1 MRRPEEFMRRA
12 LKLAERGAG
21 WTSPNPLVGAVV
33 VKKNIILGEGWH
45 AEFGGPHAE
54 FFALQQAGTL
64 ARGADLYV
72 TLEPCVAV
80 PLKHNPPCADAI
92 IRAGI
97 QRVFIALRDPDPR
110 INGRGIARLREAGL
124 DVIEGLLE
132 REARKLNE
140 IYLKFKTTGLPFV
153 TLKMAMTADGK
164 IATRTGDSRW
174 ISSERSL
181 QFAHE
186 LRHRHRAI
194 VVGIGTVL
202 ADDPQLTVRLQGVR
216 GRQPIRIILD
226 SQGRIPL
233 DATVVRS
240 AQEIRTI
247 VATTD
252 AMSPEKEQA
261 LRQTHVEVWRLPA
274 AADGKVAPAALIQ
287 KLAHEQIDS
296 LLIEGGSEVA
306 WSFLRENLIDK
317 ILLVI
322 APKIVGGRAAPSPVG
337 GLGVERLSDAIP
349 LKDVTVSYLDGDILY
364 EAYVDKES
372 TSSP

>member
-54 FFALQQAGTL
+54 FLALQRAGTL
-64 ARGADLYV
+64 ARGADL
-72 TLEPCVAV
+72 
-80 PLKHNPPCADAI
+80 
-92 IRAGI
+92 
-97 QRVFIALRDPDPR
+97 
-110 INGRGIARLREAGL
+110 
-124 DVIEGLLE
+124 
-132 REARKLNE
+132 
-140 IYLKFKTTGLPFV
+140 
-153 TLKMAMTADGK
+153 
-164 IATRTGDSRW
+164 
-174 ISSERSL
+174 
-181 QFAHE
+181 
-186 LRHRHRAI
+186 
-194 VVGIGTVL
+194 
-202 ADDPQLTVRLQGVR
+202 
-216 GRQPIRIILD
+216 
-226 SQGRIPL
+226 
-233 DATVVRS
+233 
-240 AQEIRTI
+240 
-247 VATTD
+247 
-252 AMSPEKEQA
+252 
-261 LRQTHVEVWRLPA
+261 
-274 AADGKVAPAALIQ
+274 
-287 KLAHEQIDS
+287 
-296 LLIEGGSEVA
+296 EVA